1 MKIQDKRTRKKH
13 KIIKISFILFFIVNI
28 SLWIIPSIILTNI
41 KKHTELSNSK
51 LNEKTII
58 YSAFDLYNVISEDL
72 IYNVEIEENVI
83 YENKFKINILIENF
97 QENSKYSYKVFI
109 NENFYSENF
118 LENKENSIEIQLTE
132 EGKNSLKVYL
142 YKDNIEKALIERE
155 IYYIIP
161 YENQFLEELENEGTV
176 MHIRDGTRENYKKSI
191 YMFKNAGGNYV
202 REDFLLLDKFLE
214 DNDTYYSQ
222 YDKWINE
229 LNKENINIL
238 LVLNGTDKTF
248 AGEDQKINTDE
259 EIYKFVEITK
269 KIANIYPFILQY
281 ELINEPNTGKAYC
294 TDDDLYYYTLLL
306 DSLNEAL
313 KNINSNIVV
322 STGGNTTLKDLTDKS
337 ITSEKFIEKVG
348 LLSNRKQLIYAYHPY
363 DNENKKIQ
371 NNLFYTKLNSHD
383 EVINDLGGFSF
394 RYVTEYGV
402 SSNEYYKITEE
413 LQAEKIVQQNI
424 ILDNNGVDLKIQYNF
439 WNTSND
445 TYYSIRNYGLVHN
458 DYTPKKSYYA
468 IKKCFENTNGA
479 EYIGTIENIGGI
491 TNLNLE
497 AHVYDKDGK
506 TKIIVWSNNSDVTI
520 TIPYTNFKATDLY
533 GEEIQPDENG
543 NLIITTSPIYLDEVN
558 YNYFYQEISNV
569 ATAKYDEFT
578 EKFAEEI
585 AQVPELTTKIEE
597 NKKYMKSVGQV
608 ENKIVGSATIQ
619 AMKNHFELGNLI
631 LQAYKE
637 GTLKVEDVK
646 ISSMLDMLN
655 DIGDSY
661 EDLVTVSAQT
671 VDQSEIEQTNIAIQ
685 DAETTINNN
694 QGCEI
699 IYPVKILDFAN
710 DHYEK
715 AIYINSL
722 EEEND
727 IKAGLIISNNLH
739 ASLLANWAKEFAQI
753 NIDKFVDEYI
763 ANNPVIIKYSTTEL
777 TNKNVIATLE
787 TNAEI
792 QITNNS
798 NSKEHT
804 FEQNGTFTFEYT
816 IKGRALKI
824 TATVQNIDKV
834 APSISGV
841 QKAKLYTKPVTPKIA
856 DENLQEI
863 KLILNSQVV
872 SNYKNGDTLEEEGF
886 YELTAIDKAGN
897 KTSTY
902 FQILINTDTDYKIE
916 DNYIKNVTNNT
927 KKSDFDK
934 KLNLAVNYKIT
945 RNGKEISQDDIIATG
960 DILSTEAGDKYT
972 IIVPGDIN
980 KDGQVNLKDFIK
992 MRIYLLL
999 ENNLDDIEKLAADC
1013 NNDNQP
1019 IGVKDYIRM
1028 RLIILMNEK

>member
-1 MKIQDKRTRKKH
+1 MHVSIGLENGGGNNSKVDTIEELEHFSK
-13 KIIKISFILFFIVNI
+13 FFNEVVRRY
-28 SLWIIPSIILTNI
+28 PSIIN
-41 KKHTELSNSK
+41 
-51 LNEKTII
+51 
-58 YSAFDLYNVISEDL
+58 YD
-72 IYNVEIEENVI
+72 
-83 YENKFKINILIENF
+83 IL
-97 QENSKYSYKVFI
+97 
-109 NENFYSENF
+109 
-118 LENKENSIEIQLTE
+118 
-132 EGKNSLKVYL
+132 
-142 YKDNIEKALIERE
+142 
-155 IYYIIP
+155 
-161 YENQFLEELENEGTV
+161 
-176 MHIRDGTRENYKKSI
+176 
-191 YMFKNAGGNYV
+191 
-202 REDFLLLDKFLE
+202 
-214 DNDTYYSQ
+214 
-222 YDKWINE
+222 
-229 LNKENINIL
+229 
-238 LVLNGTDKTF
+238 
-248 AGEDQKINTDE
+248 
-259 EIYKFVEITK
+259 
-269 KIANIYPFILQY
+269 
-281 ELINEPNTGKAYC
+281 NEPNAKSSSNGGYI
-294 TDDDLYYYTLLL
+294 TDEDLDWYSNIIKRFASDNKQINVIPAALANYNQTTENILSMNSFFKKLFEKGVSGLVKKQSFHFYDYTNQPQQDLIASKTLK
-306 DSLNEAL
+306 EE
-313 KNINSNIVV
+313 KNI
-322 STGGNTTLKDLTDKS
+322 
-337 ITSEKFIEKVG
+337 F
-348 LLSNRKQLIYAYHPY
+348 
-363 DNENKKIQ
+363 
-371 NNLFYTKLNSHD
+371 
-383 EVINDLGGFSF
+383 NDFGGFIKTL
-394 RYVTEYGV
+394 VTEYGL
-402 SSNEYYKITEE
+402 SSYDKNGVTEE
-413 LQAEKIVQQNI
+413 IQAKKLVQQT
-424 ILDNNGVDLKIQYNF
+424 ILMDKFGVDFANIYNF
-439 WNTSND
+439 WNTGNSSSNIE
-445 TYYSIRNYGLVHN
+445 YNFGLVHN
-458 DYTPKKSYYA
+458 DYTPKQSFYS
-468 IKKCFENTNGA
+468 IKNYLKNTNGA
-479 EYIGTIENIGGI
+479 EYVGFLNNLEGI
-491 TNLNLE
+491 SNSRLE

-506 TKIIVWSNNSDVTI
+506 PKIIAWSNNSTVNI

-533 GEEIQPDENG
+533 GEEIQPDEQG
-543 NLIITTSPIYLDEVN
+543 NLVITTSPIYLDEVD
-558 YNYFYQEISNV
+558 YNYFYKAISNV
-569 ATAKYDEFT
+569 ATEKYDEFT
-578 EKFAEEI
+578 EKFASEI
-585 AQVPELTTKIEE
+585 AQVPELSNKIEE
-597 NKKYMKSVGQV
+597 NKKYMESVGQV
-608 ENKIVGSATIQ
+608 ENKIVGSSTIQ

-631 LQAYKE
+631 LQTYKE
-637 GTLKVEDVK
+637 GTLQAEDVK
-646 ISSMLDMLN
+646 VSSMLDMLN

-671 VDQSEIEQTNIAIQ
+671 VDQLEIEQTNIAIQ

-694 QGCEI
+694 QSCEI
-699 IYPVKILDFAN
+699 IYPVKILDFAK

-715 AIYINSL
+715 ATYINSL

-777 TNKNVIATLE
+777 INKNVIATLE

-804 FEQNGTFTFEYT
+804 FEQNGSFTFEYT
-816 IKGRALKI
+816 IKGRALNI
-824 TATVQNIDKV
+824 TATVQNIDKI

-902 FQILINTDTDYKIE
+902 FQIFINKDTDYKIE

-960 DILSTEAGDKYT
+960 DILSTEAGDNYT